1 MNKFKFLAV
10 LLILV
15 FNQFSVVAGRFI
27 HYPAEDDSLK
37 LIEKVYLH
45 IDRENYLA
53 GDDIWF
59 KAYLIDALDH
69 LLTDHSSNLHVE
81 LISPSSEII
90 SGRIIRLEGGLGNGD
105 FKLPADI
112 RSGRYRLRAYTN
124 YMRNFSDQ
132 LFFTKEITIV
142 NPKGEE
148 AENPGK
154 VKYVENKIQINFFP
168 EGGSMLDNVASIVA
182 FKAVDYLGNG
192 CDVSGKIY
200 SSNGD
205 LITNFKSGHKGMGTF
220 LLRPLPGLK
229 YYCKV
234 KGADSIDVT
243 YNLPASFQKGISLST
258 SFNKDNELIITTRTN
273 SESFASFAEQDLFL
287 VISIRK
293 EIINTIPFRIKSPVT
308 SFVLPTG
315 YLPDGIISL
324 TLSTRENVPFSER
337 LVYLEKETPLNI
349 IIATDKL
356 TYKKREPVNL
366 KISLSGDSAIEKTA
380 NISLA
385 AIDETFTNNTSLYTR
400 NISSWF
406 LLESDIRGKVEDPS
420 YYFDP
425 SNKERLRDLD
435 LLLRTQGWRDFY
447 WKYDTTYFP
456 PEKGF
461 GVSGRLK
468 NFNKNK
474 TTEGSRISVGIFG
487 SKSTF
492 FTTLPVDSTGRFN
505 LSGID
510 LTGEARLIVS
520 GIDQKERM
528 NGLLILDSLKYN
540 PAEVSDSLSFVS
552 MLTESK
558 NTELKSYYIVSKEI
572 LKKYKLS
579 DTIRIGEVN
588 IISKRHKDPQTIKIE
603 QSRSKYLKPES
614 EVIVTEQM
622 VGYGNMLQLLKGK
635 VPGLLVLGGVF
646 GDTAIVIRGLG
657 SINNNRNPLILI
669 DGNRALFRDLSD
681 MPVFL
686 VDRIDVLKSVGSTVI
701 YGLEASGGV
710 INIITKAGGVP
721 TSYNLPQY
729 SAKHRI
735 SGYDAPRIFYSPQ
748 HLSDSGTDY
757 NPDLRKTLLWN
768 PDVTLDGTN
777 EVILNYYNG
786 DNSSLIRIIAEGI
799 TTTGVPITGKAEY
812 EVR

>member
-812 EVR
+812 EVK